1 MRIVTR
7 KELLTLPVGTVFAEY
22 EPCIVGDMR
31 IKGENAGTNDWFYQ
45 EIDLALDCEDSGEM
59 VELLDASEK
68 TGKSIPMDFD
78 CQSRDGTFNDTQLYA
93 IYEKQDVV
101 KQLIARLTE
110 TL

>member
-7 KELLTLPVGTVFAEY
+7 KEFLTLPVGTVFAEY

-45 EIDLALDCEDSGEM
+45 EIDLALDCEDSGEI
-59 VELLDASEK
+59 VELLDDSEK
-68 TGKSIPMDFD
+68 TGKSIPMDFN

-93 IYEKQDVV
+93 IYEKQDV